1 MTPAAAA
8 QLLKTTAENL
18 RGECRQLS
26 LKGPRALL
34 SAKTVGSVV
43 LSVYLADLFHLE
55 DRWWV
60 ALSAFAVVRG
70 EFAVSAWRIADRMV
84 GTVIG
89 AVVGALV
96 ARSLPG
102 SAWMF
107 ALALAAIAG
116 LGLYRTIGSPRSYGW
131 ILGTITALLVVG
143 ESRETTDIA
152 ALALRRVGDVGV
164 GVLSSLIVLTVVHGA
179 VYAMRRWGRQSAAD
193 PVGLPVAP
201 VAADA
206 ESQAGGWTM
215 RRLRALQSLQGA
227 ITIGGFGLFVW
238 HDQFPDFPQVLIS
251 IVAVLLVPLPA
262 LLRGDGESVVGMRM
276 ANRML
281 GCLFA
286 ALLAVILLPVIGN
299 VPLLCMLVL
308 AGGVWLAAHIQAG
321 SGATSYVGTQF
332 GIGFI
337 VIFVQDQRWSTDVSA
352 AGYRLL
358 AIVIGLTGLAVVML
372 VTARLRR
379 RLAGAGTVPL

>member
-1 MTPAAAA
+1 MRAAAA
-8 QLLKTTAENL
+8 AHFLKTTAENL
-18 RGECRQLS
+18 RGECSQLS

-84 GTVIG
+84 GTAIG

-96 ARSLPG
+96 ARLLPE

-107 ALALAAIAG
+107 ALALAVIAG

-152 ALALRRVGDVGV
+152 ALALRRVADVGV
-164 GVLSSLIVLTVVHGA
+164 GVVSSLIVLSVVHGW
-179 VYAMRRWGRQSAAD
+179 VYALRRQDRQSTAV
-193 PVGLPVAP
+193 PVEQP

-206 ESQAGGWTM
+206 DSPTGGWTM

-238 HDQFPDFPQVLIS
+238 HDQFPDFPQVLIW

-276 ANRML
+276 ANRLL

-286 ALLAVILLPVIGN
+286 ALLAVILLPVIGH

-337 VIFVQDQRWSTDVSA
+337 VIFVQDQRWSTWL
-352 AGYRLL
+352 R
-358 AIVIGLTGLAVVML
+358 
-372 VTARLRR
+372 ARARR
-379 RLAGAGTVPL
+379 RWSCSRWLPACCWPGW

>member
-1 MTPAAAA
+1 MRAAAA
-8 QLLKTTAENL
+8 AHFLKTTAESL
-18 RGECRQLS
+18 RGECSQLS

-70 EFAVSAWRIADRMV
+70 EFAVSAWRVADRMV
-84 GTVIG
+84 GTAIG
-89 AVVGALV
+89 ALVGALI
-96 ARSLPG
+96 ARSLPE

-107 ALALAAIAG
+107 ALALAVIAG

-131 ILGTITALLVVG
+131 ILGTVTALLVVG

-152 ALALRRVGDVGV
+152 ALALRRVADVGV
-164 GVLSSLIVLTVVHGA
+164 GVVSSLIVLTVVHGA
-179 VYAMRRWGRQSAAD
+179 VYVLRRRGGQPTAD
-193 PVGLPVAP
+193 PVAQA
-201 VAADA
+201 VAASADPPV
-206 ESQAGGWTM
+206 GGWTM

-276 ANRML
+276 ANRLL

-299 VPLLCMLVL
+299 IPLLCMLVL

-358 AIVIGLTGLAVVML
+358 AIVVGLTGLAVVML
-372 VTARLRR
+372 ATARLRR
-379 RLAGAGTVPL
+379 RLTG